1 MIPRFVLRIVGKVV
15 RRPVL
20 RHIAA
25 FDIAAA
31 HCAEVQSAILERI
44 LRQHEETS
52 FGRDHGFDTIRS
64 YQDFRR
70 QVSLAGYERLEPYIA
85 RMRRGEH
92 TALISGE
99 RVHMFALTSG
109 TTAARKF
116 IPVTDQYLAD
126 YRRGWNIW
134 GMRAFLDHQEA
145 KLRPIVQM
153 SSDWN
158 EFRAEDGTPCGSVSG
173 LTAEMQKRLIRFLY
187 CVPPCTGRIKDTTAK
202 YYAVLRLSLP
212 RSVGVVVSAN
222 PSTLINLARTGDQF
236 KDDLIRD
243 IHDGTLSKAIDIPEP
258 IRAELTRRLA
268 KADPKRARELES
280 IVSRTGV
287 LFPKDYWSDF
297 ICGNWTGGTVGA
309 YLRLFPKYYGDA
321 PCRDVGLIA
330 SEGRFTIP
338 IMDGTPA
345 GVLDITSHFF
355 EFVPASEIGSQS
367 PTVLLAHELRLG
379 ESYFIVPTTAFGLYR
394 YDIHDLVRVTGFHHA
409 TPIVE
414 FLSKGSHFAS
424 ITGEK
429 VSEYQVCRSMSQAL
443 STLDMAVSTYSLAPC
458 WDDLMPYYGLFVEM
472 RDLPGRK
479 GGVMLAAEFDQV
491 LQEQNIEYRSKR
503 ESQRL
508 GPVRLQA
515 LPDGAW
521 QSWDARRLAKSGG
534 TVEQY
539 KHPCLISDMDFRA
552 TMPVLEELSSSSLAL
567 PLATSEG

>member
-20 RHIAA
+20 RHITA
-25 FDIAAA
+25 FDFAAA
-31 HCAEVQSAILERI
+31 RCAQVQAAILERVV
-44 LRQHEETS
+44 RQHAETR
-52 FGRDHGFDTIRS
+52 FGRDHGFGTIRG

-92 TALISGE
+92 RALVAGE
-99 RVHMFALTSG
+99 RLHMFALTSG

-134 GMRAFLDHQEA
+134 GMRAFLDHQKA

-187 CVPPCTGRIKDTTAK
+187 CVPPCAGRIKDTIAK
-202 YYAVLRLSLP
+202 YYTVLRLSLP

-222 PSTLINLARTGDQF
+222 PSTLVNLARTGDQF
-236 KDDLIRD
+236 KEDLIRD
-243 IHDGTLSKAIDIPEP
+243 IHDGTLTKAIDIPEP
-258 IRAELTRRLA
+258 IRAELARRLA
-268 KADPKRARELES
+268 KRYPKRARELEG
-280 IVSRTGV
+280 IASRTGA
-287 LFPKDYWSDF
+287 LYPKDYWSDF

-309 YLRLFPKYYGDA
+309 YLRQFPKYYGDA
-321 PCRDVGLIA
+321 PIRDVGLIA
-330 SEGRFTIP
+330 SEGRLTIP
-338 IMDGTPA
+338 IADGTPA

-355 EFVPASEIGSQS
+355 EFVPASERASPN
-367 PTVLLAHELRLG
+367 PTVLLAHELRVG

-394 YDIHDLVRVTGFHHA
+394 YDIHDVVSVTGFHHA

-429 VSEYQVCRSMSQAL
+429 ISEYQVCQAMGQAL
-443 STLDMAVSTYSLAPC
+443 HTLDMAVSAYSLAPC
-458 WDDLMPYYGLFVEM
+458 WDDLMPYYGLLLEM

-479 GGVMLAAEFDQV
+479 AGLMLAAEFDQM
-491 LQEQNIEYRSKR
+491 LQIQNIEYRSKR

-508 GPVRLQA
+508 GPVRLQT

-521 QSWDARRLAKSGG
+521 QAWDAQRLAKTGG

-552 TMPVLEELSSSSLAL
+552 TMPVLEELSSAAGSLRVAIF
-567 PLATSEG
+567 EG

>member
-25 FDIAAA
+25 FDVAAA
-31 HCAEVQSAILERI
+31 KCASVQAAILDRI
-44 LRQHEETS
+44 IRQQEETS
-52 FGRDHGFDTIRS
+52 FGRDHGFGTIRG

-70 QVSLAGYERLEPYIA
+70 RVALAGYDRLEPYIA

-92 TALISGE
+92 TALVAGK

-202 YYAVLRLSLP
+202 YYTVLRLSVPL
-212 RSVGVVVSAN
+212 SVGVVVSAN

-236 KDDLIRD
+236 KENLIRD
-243 IHDGTLSKAIDIPEP
+243 IHDGTLTKAIDIPEP
-258 IRAELTRRLA
+258 IRAELARRLA
-268 KADPKRARELES
+268 KPRPRRARELEGL
-280 IVSRTGV
+280 VSRTGV
-287 LFPKDYWSDF
+287 LYPKDYWSDF
-297 ICGNWTGGTVGA
+297 LCGNWTGGTVGA
-309 YLRLFPKYYGDA
+309 YLRLFPKYYGSA
-321 PCRDVGLIA
+321 PVRDVGLIA
-330 SEGRFTIP
+330 SEGRLTIP

-355 EFVPASEIGSQS
+355 EFVPVSEMGSRC
-367 PTVLLAHELRLG
+367 PTVLLAHELRVG

-394 YDIHDLVRVTGFHHA
+394 YDIHDVVRVTGFHHS

-429 VSEYQVCRSMSQAL
+429 ISEYQVCQAMSRAL
-443 STLDMAVSTYSLAPC
+443 DTLDMAVSAYSVAPC
-458 WDDLMPYYGLFVEM
+458 WDDLMPYYGLFVER
-472 RDLPGRK
+472 RDLPDGK
-479 GGVMLAAEFDQV
+479 AGLMLALEFDQM
-491 LQEQNIEYRSKR
+491 LQELNIEYRSKR

-508 GPVRLQA
+508 GPVRVQT

-521 QSWDARRLAKSGG
+521 HAWDARRLAKNGG

-552 TMPVLEELSSSSLAL
+552 TMPVLEEFSTVTGSL
-567 PLATSEG
+567 PVATSEG